1 MVHIQNPASALALV
15 LWAFSVTFS
24 HAEDAPSPQ
33 IVVQTADDRSL
44 RGVVDERSDGQT
56 LWIRQMEGDVVL
68 TTPVDWQD
76 LAAASLDG
84 VQFGLVDLREQLTEL
99 ASAGPRLSE
108 LIAAKPQAAAEN
120 IGHLMPRPG
129 VVRNLEIVAAGLV
142 NLDRDVE
149 PDGVEVTIVAVGYD
163 GLPMAVRGSLR
174 AELHGERRS
183 VGDPTPRFEEL
194 GRWTQRVQ
202 SEDFVD
208 GAATYC
214 LPFRTVSPEFEFDVL
229 PDAVITVQLGATGHG
244 NFSASA
250 PVAVR
255 LFNPLRD
262 DLQQWE
268 GTRFLPNEVR
278 GREPRAL
285 SVRATQGMW
294 QWWGR

>member
-1 MVHIQNPASALALV
+1 
-15 LWAFSVTFS
+15 
-24 HAEDAPSPQ
+24 
-33 IVVQTADDRSL
+33 
-44 RGVVDERSDGQT
+44 
-56 LWIRQMEGDVVL
+56 
-68 TTPVDWQD
+68 
-76 LAAASLDG
+76 
-84 VQFGLVDLREQLTEL
+84 
-99 ASAGPRLSE
+99 
-108 LIAAKPQAAAEN
+108 
-120 IGHLMPRPG
+120 
-129 VVRNLEIVAAGLV
+129 V

-149 PDGVEVTIVAVGYD
+149 PDGIEVTIVAVGYD
-163 GLPMAVRGSLR
+163 GLPVAVRGSLR
-174 AELHGERRS
+174 AELHGERRN
-183 VGDPTPRFEEL
+183 VGDPSPRFDEL

-214 LPFRTVSPEFEFDVL
+214 LPFRAVSPEWEFDVL

-278 GREPRAL
+278 GREPRMLGRPA
-285 SVRATQGMW
+285 GMW